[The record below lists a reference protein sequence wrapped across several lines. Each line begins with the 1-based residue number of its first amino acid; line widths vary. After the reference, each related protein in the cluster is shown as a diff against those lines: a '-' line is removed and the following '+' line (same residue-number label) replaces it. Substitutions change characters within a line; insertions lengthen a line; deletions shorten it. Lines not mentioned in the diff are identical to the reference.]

1 MCNDR
6 KNMLAKK
13 YILHILIAFLL
24 ISCIR
29 EDVTIDNHSGPVTV
43 GFVAGGAPKTRTTI
57 DDNGISTS
65 WSPEDKVALWAVNE
79 SSQSFALNNQKFDIY
94 FRHPASKGYFTS
106 TLNAAMDDGSYTYYA
121 TYPTPTNVNGTTAT
135 FNLPDVQ
142 DGQMSGGAA
151 IMVAE
156 PQTGKAELTAL
167 TDTNASDEIFNDG
180 LHLNMHHKMHALRM
194 FIPHIPTKENY
205 GFGEDKVERID
216 VTLPWNIAGT
226 ITTDI
231 SDNEAGVTLS
241 GNGSRKI
248 TLNLKNPI
256 GATTAN
262 GDTYDYDYA
271 FASIIPAPAGD
282 ASIYNGELVAEVFTS
297 TRAAKTTI
305 SLANLSSSHTF
316 AAGRITPVVLNCSEV
331 VNRHAIRLTW
341 QGNNLGE
348 DVNTIYFYDATGA
361 EIYRINDVASFVAT
375 GIHDIDYTFNKD
387 KVAILSSLAGQ
398 TLTVKYES
406 DNAIVSNTITMPATL
421 ATEEKCHEVGITVP
435 YLFFEDFTS
444 IHTNFEF
451 DDERVASLMSADGH
465 LLNNYMNVAG
475 WNGAH
480 IKGVAGQSVR
490 VNVRH
495 QSTLGVTRS
504 NGRLD
509 TPAISTLKSG
519 ANVAL
524 KVTFDMGAYVDSGY
538 ESGNDVFLIAGTHT
552 SSEGSALDGV
562 TSTKAFGTVDDDA
575 TRVAGVFNNVALKT
589 GSISADYTS
598 NSFNSTFP
606 TYSFTVGG
614 CGANTRLC
622 WIPCCSQ
629 GTFLTSN
636 NAHYY
641 LYFDN
646 IKVQI
651 VRE

>member
-1 MCNDR
+1 MV
-6 KNMLAKK
+6 AKK
-13 YILHILIAFLL
+13 YILHILTALML

-29 EDVTIDNHSGPVTV
+29 EDVNDVNIENHTGPVTV
-43 GFVAGGAPKTRTTI
+43 GFVAGGAQKTRTTI

-65 WSPEDKVALWAVNE
+65 WSPEDKVALWALNE
-79 SSQSFALNNQKFDIY
+79 ETQSFSLNKQMFKMY
-94 FRHPASKGYFTS
+94 FRHPESRGYFTS
-106 TLNAAMDDGSYTYYA
+106 TLNAAMADGNYTYYA
-121 TYPTPTNVNGTTAT
+121 TYPTPTSVNGTTAT

-142 DGQMSGGAA
+142 DGQMGGGVA

-156 PQTGKAELTAL
+156 PQTGKAALSAL
-167 TDTNASDEIFNDG
+167 TNTNASDEIFDNG

-194 FIPHIPTKENY
+194 FIPHIPTKEYY
-205 GFGEDKVERID
+205 GFGNEKVVRID
-216 VTLPWNIAGT
+216 LALPWNIAGT
-226 ITTDI
+226 ISTDI
-231 SDNEAGVTLS
+231 SDEEAAPVLT
-241 GNGSRKI
+241 GNGSRYMS
-248 TLNLKNPI
+248 LFLKNPI

-262 GDTYDYDYA
+262 GNTYAYDYA
-271 FASIIPAPAGD
+271 YASIIPAPIGD
-282 ASIYNGELVAEVFTS
+282 TNIYNGELVAEVFTS
-297 TRAAKTTI
+297 TKAAKTTI
-305 SLANLSSSHTF
+305 SLSNLSSTHTF
-316 AAGRITPVVLNCSEV
+316 AAGHITPVVLNCSKV
-331 VNRHAIRLTW
+331 VDRHAIRLTW
-341 QGNNLGE
+341 MGNNLGE
-348 DVNTIYFYDATGA
+348 DINTIYFYDATGA
-361 EIYRINDVASFVAT
+361 EVYRINDVASFVST
-375 GIHDIDYTFNKD
+375 GIHDVEYTFVENKSE
-387 KVAILSSLAGQ
+387 ILSSLAGQ

-406 DNAIVSNTITMPATL
+406 DNAIVSNTITMPTTL
-421 ATEEKCHEVGITVP
+421 ATEVKCHEVGITVP

-451 DDERVASLMSADGH
+451 DDKRVASLMSADGH
-465 LLNNYMNVAG
+465 LLNDYMSVSG

-519 ANVAL
+519 AKVKL

-538 ESGNDVFLIAGTHT
+538 DSGNDVFLVAGTHT
-552 SSEGSALDGV
+552 SSESSALDGV
-562 TSTKAFGTVDDDA
+562 TDTKAFSSVDDDA
-575 TRVAGVFNNVALKT
+575 TRVVGVFNNVALKT
-589 GSISADYTS
+589 GNIPNNFTND
-598 NSFNSTFP
+598 SFNSEFP
-606 TYSFTVGG
+606 TYSFTVDG
-614 CGANTRLC
+614 CGATTRLC
-622 WIPCCSQ
+622 WVPCCSQ

>member
-1 MCNDR
+1 MV
-6 KNMLAKK
+6 AKK
-13 YILHILIAFLL
+13 YILHILTALML

-29 EDVTIDNHSGPVTV
+29 EDVNDVNIENHTGPVTV
-43 GFVAGGAPKTRTTI
+43 GFVAGGAQKTRTTI

-65 WSPEDKVALWAVNE
+65 WSPEDKVALWALNE
-79 SSQSFALNNQKFDIY
+79 DTQNYALNGQEFKMY
-94 FRHPASKGYFTS
+94 FRHPESRGYFTS
-106 TLNAAMDDGSYTYYA
+106 TLNAAMANGSYTYYA
-121 TYPTPTNVNGTTAT
+121 TYPTPTSVNGTTAT

-142 DGQMSGGAA
+142 DGQMGGGVA

-156 PQTGKAELTAL
+156 PQTGKAALSAL
-167 TDTNASDEIFNDG
+167 TNTNASDEIFDNG

-194 FIPHIPTKENY
+194 FIPHIPTKEYY
-205 GFGEDKVERID
+205 GFGNEKVVRID
-216 VTLPWNIAGT
+216 LALPWNIAGT
-226 ITTDI
+226 ISTDI
-231 SDNEAGVTLS
+231 SDEEAAPVLT
-241 GNGSRKI
+241 GNGSQYMS
-248 TLNLKNPI
+248 LLLKNPI

-262 GDTYDYDYA
+262 GNTYAYDYA
-271 FASIIPAPAGD
+271 YASIIPAPIGD
-282 ASIYNGELVAEVFTS
+282 TNIYNGELVAEVFTS
-297 TRAAKTTI
+297 TKAAKTTI
-305 SLANLSSSHTF
+305 SLANLSSTHTF
-316 AAGRITPVVLNCSEV
+316 AAGHITPVVLNCSKV
-331 VNRHAIRLTW
+331 VDRHAIRLTW
-341 QGNNLGE
+341 MGNNLGE
-348 DVNTIYFYDATGA
+348 DINTIYFYDATGA
-361 EIYRINDVASFVAT
+361 EVYRINDVASFVST
-375 GIHDIDYTFNKD
+375 GIHDVDYTFVENKSE
-387 KVAILSSLAGQ
+387 ILSSLAGQ

-421 ATEEKCHEVGITVP
+421 ATEVKCHEVGITVP

-451 DDERVASLMSADGH
+451 DDKRVASLMSADGH
-465 LLNNYMNVAG
+465 LLNNYMSVSG

-519 ANVAL
+519 AKVKL
-524 KVTFDMGAYVDSGY
+524 KVFFDMGAYVDSGY
-538 ESGNDVFLIAGTHT
+538 DSGNDVFLVAGTHT
-552 SSEGSALDGV
+552 SSESSALDGV
-562 TSTKAFGTVDDDA
+562 TDTKAFSSVDDDA

-589 GSISADYTS
+589 GNIPNNFTND
-598 NSFNSTFP
+598 SFNSEFP
-606 TYSFTVGG
+606 TYSFTVDG
-614 CGANTRLC
+614 CGATTRLC
-622 WIPCCSQ
+622 WVPCCSQ
-629 GTFLTSN
+629 GTFLTPN

>member
-1 MCNDR
+1 MV
-6 KNMLAKK
+6 AKK
-13 YILHILIAFLL
+13 YILHILTALML

-29 EDVTIDNHSGPVTV
+29 EDVNDVNIENHTGPVTV
-43 GFVAGGAPKTRTTI
+43 GFVAGGAQKTRTTI

-65 WSPEDKVALWAVNE
+65 WSPEDKVALWALNE
-79 SSQSFALNNQKFDIY
+79 ESQSYSLSNQEFKMY
-94 FRHPASKGYFTS
+94 FRHPESRGYFTS
-106 TLNAAMDDGSYTYYA
+106 TLNAAMANGSYTYYA
-121 TYPTPTNVNGTTAT
+121 TYPTPTSVNGTTAT

-142 DGQMSGGAA
+142 DGQMDGGVA

-156 PQTGKAELTAL
+156 PQTGKAALSAL
-167 TDTNASDEIFNDG
+167 TNTNASDEIFDNG

-194 FIPHIPTKENY
+194 FIPHIPTKEYY
-205 GFGEDKVERID
+205 GFGNEKVVRID
-216 VTLPWNIAGT
+216 LALPWNIAGT
-226 ITTDI
+226 ISTDI
-231 SDNEAGVTLS
+231 SDEEAAPVLT
-241 GNGSRKI
+241 GNGSQYMS
-248 TLNLKNPI
+248 LLLKNPI

-262 GDTYDYDYA
+262 GNTYAYDYA
-271 FASIIPAPAGD
+271 YASIIPAPIGD
-282 ASIYNGELVAEVFTS
+282 TNIYNGELVAEVFTS
-297 TRAAKTTI
+297 TKAAKTTI
-305 SLANLSSSHTF
+305 SLANLSSTHTF
-316 AAGRITPVVLNCSEV
+316 AAGHITPVVLNCSKV
-331 VNRHAIRLTW
+331 VDRHAIRLTW
-341 QGNNLGE
+341 MGNNLGE
-348 DVNTIYFYDATGA
+348 DINTIYFYDATGA
-361 EIYRINDVASFVAT
+361 EVYRINDVASFVST
-375 GIHDIDYTFNKD
+375 GIHDVDYTFVENKSE
-387 KVAILSSLAGQ
+387 ILSSLAGQ

-421 ATEEKCHEVGITVP
+421 ATEVKCHEVGITVP

-451 DDERVASLMSADGH
+451 DDKRVASLMSADGH
-465 LLNNYMNVAG
+465 LLNNYMSVSG

-519 ANVAL
+519 AKVKL
-524 KVTFDMGAYVDSGY
+524 KVTFDMGAYVNSGY
-538 ESGNDVFLIAGTHT
+538 DSGNDVFLVAGTHT
-552 SSEGSALDGV
+552 SSESSALDGV
-562 TSTKAFGTVDDDA
+562 TDTKAFSSVDDDA

-589 GSISADYTS
+589 GNIPNNFTND
-598 NSFNSTFP
+598 SFNSEFP
-606 TYSFTVGG
+606 TYSFTVDG
-614 CGANTRLC
+614 CGATTRLC
-622 WIPCCSQ
+622 WVPCCSQ
-629 GTFLTSN
+629 GTFLTPN

>member
-1 MCNDR
+1 MLSK
-6 KNMLAKK
+6 KN
-13 YILHILIAFLL
+13 ILHILIAFLL

-29 EDVTIDNHSGPVTV
+29 EDVNMDNNSGPITV

-65 WSPEDKVALWAVNE
+65 WSPEDKVALWALNE
-79 SSQSFALNNQKFDIY
+79 QTQNFALNSQEFELY
-94 FRHPASKGYFTS
+94 FRHPASKGYFTT
-106 TLNAAMDDGSYTYYA
+106 TLPSAMAEGSYTYYA
-121 TYPTPTNVNGTTAT
+121 TYPTPTSVNGTTAT
-135 FNLPDVQ
+135 FTLPAVQ
-142 DGQMSGGAA
+142 NGKMSGGAA

-156 PQTGKAELTAL
+156 PQMGKAALGAL
-167 TDTNASDEIFNDG
+167 TNTNASDEILDNG
-180 LHLNMHHKMHALRM
+180 LHLSLHHKMHALRM
-194 FIPHIPTKENY
+194 FIPNIPTKEYY
-205 GFGEDKVERID
+205 GFGDDKITTI
-216 VTLPWNIAGT
+216 TLSMPWDIAGT

-231 SDNEAGVTLS
+231 SNPDAAVTLA
-241 GNGSRKI
+241 GNGSKSI
-248 TLNLKNPI
+248 TLQLKNPI
-256 GATTAN
+256 GATTAS
-262 GDTYDYDYA
+262 GDSYDYDYA
-271 FASIIPAPAGD
+271 FASIIPAPADD

-341 QGNNLGE
+341 GENNLGE
-348 DVNTIYFYDATGA
+348 DINTIYFYDATGA

-421 ATEEKCHEVGITVP
+421 ATEEKCHEVEISVP

-444 IHTNFEF
+444 IHTSFEF
-451 DDERVASLMSADGH
+451 DDERVSSLMSANGH
-465 LLNNYMNVAG
+465 LLNDYMNVAG

-519 ANVAL
+519 ANVTL
-524 KVTFDMGAYVDSGY
+524 KVVFDMGAFVDSGY
-538 ESGNDVFLIAGTHT
+538 DSGNDVSLIAGTHT
-552 SSEGSALDGV
+552 SSMSSALNGV
-562 TSTKAFGTVDDDA
+562 VSTKAFGTVDDDA
-575 TRVAGVFNNVALKT
+575 TRVAGLFNNIALKT
-589 GSISADYTS
+589 GSIPADYTGD
-598 NSFNSTFP
+598 SFNSQFP

-614 CGANTRLC
+614 CGATTRLC
-622 WIPCCSQ
+622 WVPCCSQ
-629 GTFLTSN
+629 GVFLDAK

-641 LYFDN
+641 LYIDN